1 LALAGG
7 LAQAINPIVRGW
19 INYYGRFYRS
29 ELLRSLDRINE
40 YLMRWAM
47 RKYKRLRRRPQRAW
61 DLVAAAHKR
70 QPRLLAHWTT
80 IVPQAG

>member
-1 LALAGG
+1 M
-7 LAQAINPIVRGW
+7 RGW

-29 ELLRSLDRINE
+29 ELIRSLRRINE

-61 DLVAAAHKR
+61 DLVAAVDRRRAR
-70 QPRLLAHWTT
+70 ALRPLGSESQPRPDDGSRVIGRLH
-80 IVPQAG
+80 VRF